1 MTLVGFPRDTAI
13 TIVRGEHPTITVTR
27 DDMDD
32 WGVHHCEV
40 TNGSTHLAV
49 EYTVN
54 EAGVH
59 MFTLGVWPEV
69 NFRIVGVADGLEQ
82 PMPDSPVERYIAD
95 ITWSPFAGD
104 WEKHIVATHLRRF
117 AGTHLILGRVTLPIP
132 TTPARW

>member
-13 TIVRGEHPTITVTR
+13 AIVRGEHPTVTVAR
-27 DDMDD
+27 DDMDE

-40 TNGSTHLAV
+40 TNGSTRLAV

-69 NFRIVGVADGLEQ
+69 NFRIIAGAEGLEQ
-82 PMPDSPVERYIAD
+82 FSDTPVERYIAG
-95 ITWSPFAGD
+95 ITWSPFTGD

-117 AGTHLILGRVTLPIP
+117 AAYGPGKIV
-132 TTPARW
+132 